1 MGDVSGPLETPPA
14 GHPSSSAEWREFLRR
29 AAGELV
35 GAPSHARA
43 NELFGVARDAPE
55 AVEGF
60 HSVRVGI
67 LRNATVE
74 PWLPELYVALLNE
87 GIKAEFSVG
96 DFAVYERYAASPREL
111 RDPPPDIILLYFEP
125 AALVGDA
132 RHDPPEDTAESIL
145 GRLDAVVAG
154 LLGGTGAMIVVCNLA
169 PDPIRFHQLHGD
181 QDPGSWPQLRRRVNA
196 GLLDALRAEPRV
208 AILDLDRVVAEYG
221 AARAFDP
228 RMYLMARNPFAVDFL
243 PHLGRALADI
253 VAAATVPPRK
263 CVVVDCDNTLW
274 GGVLGEDGPER
285 VAIGTDYPGEAYREF
300 QHFLAGLGRRGF
312 LLAINS
318 KNNRDDVLSFL
329 ADSPD
334 MVLRPG
340 DFTAHRINWKDK
352 GANLAE
358 LAAEMNIG
366 LDSMIFVDDSPV
378 ECARIRSAFPEVLVE
393 QFPAGPAEIPGFIA
407 DFRGTRRLRV
417 EAEDL
422 KRAQSLRA
430 NASRQRLERKAP
442 DLETFI
448 RSLEI
453 RLVIERQNRAAIP
466 RVSQLTQRTNQFNLT
481 TRRYT
486 PGDIERLM
494 EGGIVYT
501 MSLEDRFSDYGI
513 VGVAIVT
520 DTGGGS
526 WEIDSFMLSCRAF
539 GRGIESEL
547 LAAVL
552 ADAASAGVEVVRARY
567 VATAKNG
574 MTRDFFPANGFT
586 LTDRS
591 DPELGFEATPGG
603 RPPGTGKALYQVSQ
617 KGSLT

>member
-1 MGDVSGPLETPPA
+1 MDDVNGSREPPPG
-14 GHPSSSAEWREFLRR
+14 GHPSSSADWGDFLRR
-29 AAGELV
+29 AAADLA
-35 GAPSHARA
+35 GAPSHAKA
-43 NELFGVARDAPE
+43 NELFGLGREAPPS
-55 AVEGF
+55 VEGF
-60 HSVRVGI
+60 RSVSVGI

-74 PWLPELYVALLNE
+74 PWLPELYVALLDE
-87 GIKAEFSVG
+87 GIKADFSVG

-111 RDPPPDIILLYFEP
+111 CEPSPDIFLLYFEP
-125 AALVGDA
+125 ATLVGDA
-132 RHDPPEDTAESIL
+132 RHDPPGDTSESIL
-145 GRLDAVVAG
+145 ARVDAVVAG
-154 LLGGTGAMIVVCNLA
+154 LLERTSATIVVSNLA
-169 PDPIRFHQLHGD
+169 PDPIRFHQLHAD

-196 GLLDALRAEPRV
+196 SLLEGLHAEPRV

-243 PHLGRALADI
+243 PHLGRAFADI

-274 GGVLGEDGPER
+274 GGVLGEEGPEL

-300 QHFLAGLGRRGF
+300 QQFLAGLGRRGF

-318 KNNRDDVLSFL
+318 KNNEDEVLSFL

-340 DFTAHRINWKDK
+340 DFAAHRINWNDK
-352 GANLAE
+352 GSNLAE
-358 LAAEMNIG
+358 LAEEMNIG

-393 QFPAGPAEIPGFIA
+393 QFPASPAEIPGFIA
-407 DFRGTRRLRV
+407 TLRGTQRLRV

-422 KRAQSLRA
+422 KRARSMSA
-430 NASRQRLERKAP
+430 NARRQHLKRKAP
-442 DLETFI
+442 DPETFI

-481 TRRYT
+481 TKRYS

-494 EGGIVYT
+494 NDGIVYT
-501 MSLEDRFSDYGI
+501 MSMEDRFSDYGI
-513 VGVAIVT
+513 VGGAIVT
-520 DTGGGS
+520 DTGTDR

-539 GRGIESEL
+539 GRHIEREL

-552 ADAASAGVEVVRARY
+552 ADAAAAGAGVVRARY

-574 MTRDFFPANGFT
+574 MTRDFFPGHGFT
-586 LTDRS
+586 LTERCDG
-591 DPELGFEATPGG
+591 ELQFEA
-603 RPPGTGKALYQVSQ
+603 PPDGHATGTGHELYQVLQ
-617 KGSLT
+617 QGCLT